1 MQTKEIP
8 FNKPHLTGQESI
20 YLEQAVKYGQL
31 SGNGVFTK
39 KCQSFFED
47 RYGIKKCLLTTSCTD
62 ALELAALTLDI
73 QVGDEIIM
81 PSYTFV
87 STANAFALRGA
98 KIVFCDSRD
107 DHPGMDEDQIWSLIT
122 SKTKA
127 IVVVHYAGVA
137 CDMDKLASICKH
149 HQLYLVEDVAHGIE
163 AKYNGRALGTFGD
176 LAAFSFH
183 ETKNIHSG
191 EGGLLAINNKDFLEK
206 AEIIWEKGTNR
217 AAFWRG
223 EVDKYEWQ
231 SLGSSFLPSELNA
244 AFLWAQLQEIERI
257 QRARV
262 SIWEAYYSNLSSLNF
277 DWLTL
282 PTTPAY
288 GTNNGH
294 LFYLNLSSDKLRSNL
309 KKWLAN
315 KGINSISHYQ
325 CLHSSPFHTKTHEKK
340 TLLKAEH
347 YEKCLLRLPFFY
359 DLQKADIQFICN
371 SIEDFNKFHL

>member
-1 MQTKEIP
+1 MSVP
-8 FNKPHLTGQESI
+8 GDL
-20 YLEQAVKYGQL
+20 L
-31 SGNGVFTK
+31 SGIVVT
-39 KCQSFFED
+39 
-47 RYGIKKCLLTTSCTD
+47 IKK
-62 ALELAALTLDI
+62 
-73 QVGDEIIM
+73 
-81 PSYTFV
+81 
-87 STANAFALRGA
+87 
-98 KIVFCDSRD
+98 
-107 DHPGMDEDQIWSLIT
+107 
-122 SKTKA
+122 A
-127 IVVVHYAGVA
+127 IG
-137 CDMDKLASICKH
+137 
-149 HQLYLVEDVAHGIE
+149 
-163 AKYNGRALGTFGD
+163 
-176 LAAFSFH
+176 
-183 ETKNIHSG
+183 
-191 EGGLLAINNKDFLEK
+191 NNKDFLEK